1 MIIDEYKKDMKEKDK
16 NESEISN
23 NLDKELKKMKEGS
36 HQLLVLMSFFTG
48 GISMKDLKVMSV
60 LGMIGKDYK

>member
-36 HQLLVLMSFFTG
+36 YQLLVLMSFFTG

>member
-1 MIIDEYKKDMKEKDK
+1 MKEKDK

-23 NLDKELKKMKEGS
+23 NLDKELKKMKEGGY
-36 HQLLVLMSFFTG
+36 QLLVLMSFFTG

>member
-23 NLDKELKKMKEGS
+23 NLDKELKKMKEGGY
-36 HQLLVLMSFFTG
+36 QLLVLMSFFTG